1 MELYT
6 WLNAISTRDQF
17 SSLVALVEEGVL
29 EELFIAQS
37 LDVGV
42 AGTDWAVG
50 KPLIFSFSNSQDVK
64 QTLEEISA
72 CVNLD
77 SIDESYFEVIED
89 TYILKSVFYP
99 ESEAQE
105 EQIIALLV

>member
-1 MELYT
+1 MELFT

-17 SSLVALVEEGVL
+17 SALVDLVEEGVL

-50 KPLIFSFSNSQDVK
+50 KPLIFSFSHSQDVK
-64 QTLEEISA
+64 QTLEDISS
-72 CVNLD
+72 CINLD
-77 SIDESYFEVIED
+77 NVDESYFEVIEG
-89 TYILKSVFYP
+89 TYVLKSVFYP

>member
-6 WLNAISTRDQF
+6 WLNAISTREQF
-17 SSLVALVEEGVL
+17 VALVSLVEEGVL

-42 AGTDWAVG
+42 AGTDWPVG
-50 KPLIFSFSNSQDVK
+50 KPLIFSFSHSYDVK
-64 QTLEEISA
+64 QRLEEISA

-77 SIDESYFEVIED
+77 DVDENYFEVIED
-89 TYILKSVFYP
+89 TYIVKSVFYP
-99 ESEAQE
+99 DSEAQE

>member
-6 WLNAISTRDQF
+6 WLSAISTREQF
-17 SSLVALVEEGVL
+17 SSLVEMVEEGVL

-50 KPLIFSFSNSQDVK
+50 KPLIFSFSKTQAVK
-64 QTLEEISA
+64 EALEKISP

-77 SIDESYFEVIED
+77 DVDESCFEVVEG
-89 TYILKSVFYP
+89 TYIVKSVFYP
-99 ESEAQE
+99 DSQAQE

>member
-1 MELYT
+1 MELYS
-6 WLNAISTRDQF
+6 WLNAISTREEF
-17 SSLVALVEEGVL
+17 SALVALVEEGVL

-42 AGTDWAVG
+42 AGTDWTVG
-50 KPLIFSFSNSQDVK
+50 KPLIFSFSNLQDVK
-64 QTLEEISA
+64 QTLEDISA

-77 SIDESYFEVIED
+77 SVDESYFNVIED

>member
-6 WLNAISTRDQF
+6 WLNAISTREQF

-37 LDVGV
+37 LDASV

-50 KPLIFSFSNSQDVK
+50 KPLIFSFSNSHDVK
-64 QTLEEISA
+64 KVLDDISA

-77 SIDESYFEVIED
+77 SVDESHFEVIED

>member
-6 WLNAISTRDQF
+6 WVSAITTRAQF
-17 SSLVALVEEGVL
+17 SALIALTEEGVL

-37 LDVGV
+37 VDFGV
-42 AGTDWAVG
+42 AGEDWPVG
-50 KPLIFSFSNSQDVK
+50 KPLIFSFSASKNIEQRLQD
-64 QTLEEISA
+64 ISA

-77 SIDESYFEVIED
+77 DLDDSYFEEIEGIH
-89 TYILKSVFYP
+89 TLKSVFYP
-99 ESEAQE
+99 ESEPQE

>member
-6 WLNAISTRDQF
+6 WVSAISTREQ
-17 SSLVALVEEGVL
+17 LNALITLAEEGAL

-37 LDVGV
+37 VDFGV
-42 AGTDWAVG
+42 AGKDWPVG
-50 KPLIFSFSNSQDVK
+50 RPLIFSFSASKDVEKRLQD
-64 QTLEEISA
+64 ISE

-77 SIDESYFEVIED
+77 SLDDSHFEEREGVYE
-89 TYILKSVFYP
+89 LKSVFYP
-99 ESEAQE
+99 QSDAQE

>member
-1 MELYT
+1 MELFT

-17 SSLVALVEEGVL
+17 STLVDLVEEGVL

-50 KPLIFSFSNSQDVK
+50 KPLIFSFSRSQDVR
-64 QTLEEISA
+64 QRLEAISP

-77 SIDESYFEVIED
+77 SVDERYFDVIDG

-99 ESEAQE
+99 ELEAQE

>member
-6 WLNAISTRDQF
+6 WLNAISTREQF
-17 SSLVALVEEGVL
+17 SSLVAMVEEGAL

-50 KPLIFSFSNSQDVK
+50 KPLIFSFSRSQEVK
-64 QTLEEISA
+64 ESLEKISA

-77 SIDESYFEVIED
+77 NVDESYFEVIED

-99 ESEAQE
+99 DSEAQE